1 MNLKRGWNEVS
12 GKWYYVNEYGTVL
25 HDSSFE
31 KIGDKFYY
39 FDGLGAMVTNQLQ
52 MVEVEFENSYDSHM
66 AYFDA
71 DGMSVKNCW
80 KTVNGDTYYFDSN
93 GWAVTG
99 RRQIDGKWYDF
110 DQNGVMLH

>member
-1 MNLKRGWNEVS
+1 MRMGLCHSEKCLRKVCAKFSVPDHEFDIFGQMEFYETLWEGTPSVYKDYEKTKANVLSLKP
-12 GKWYYVNEYGTVL
+12 
-25 HDSSFE
+25 
-31 KIGDKFYY
+31 
-39 FDGLGAMVTNQLQ
+39 
-52 MVEVEFENSYDSHM
+52 SHM